1 MNVFLVLMEMASI
14 AQVSKGDIN
23 QNISSISLLPD
34 IDECAD
40 SNINNCSDNAN
51 CTDTVGSYECTCL
64 EGYTGDGFMCLDIDE
79 CSNSTE
85 YPCHP
90 NAHCNNT
97 LGSFICYCMVGYTGD
112 GMTCDGRT

>member
-1 MNVFLVLMEMASI
+1 
-14 AQVSKGDIN
+14 
-23 QNISSISLLPD
+23 
-34 IDECAD
+34 
-40 SNINNCSDNAN
+40 
-51 CTDTVGSYECTCL
+51 
-64 EGYTGDGFMCLDIDE
+64 MCLDIDE

-85 YPCHP
+85 YPCHH